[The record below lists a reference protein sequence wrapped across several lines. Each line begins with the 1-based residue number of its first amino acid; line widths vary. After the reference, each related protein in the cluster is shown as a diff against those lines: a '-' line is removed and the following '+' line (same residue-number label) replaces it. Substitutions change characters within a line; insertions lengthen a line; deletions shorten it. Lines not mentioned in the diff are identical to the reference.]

1 VGGAHPRRVLWLGR
15 GAANQGIQLIAEVV
29 ERTFREETGR
39 IVAGLI
45 RRSGSFD
52 LAEEA
57 VQDAFAAALQTWPS
71 EGVPRNPG
79 AWITAVAFRK
89 LIDRVRREKRY
100 AAMDLSYDVEA
111 PMSSEE
117 FEDDRLRLMFTCCH
131 PALNQE
137 AQVALTLRTLGGLT
151 TTEIA
156 RAFLVPEAT
165 LAQRL
170 VRAKRK
176 ITEARIPYQVPGP
189 DQLSER
195 LDSVRSAIYLIF
207 NEGYTARRGEL
218 SGEAIRL
225 GRLLD
230 NLMPGSGE
238 NIGLLALMLLQE
250 SRRAARVD
258 SEGRMVLLEDQDRSL
273 WDRAKIAEG
282 VELVERALRL
292 GPAGPY
298 QIQAAIAAL
307 HAQDSADWRQIAALY
322 EELLRI
328 WPSPVVALN
337 RAVAVAMSDGP
348 EKGLSLLVE
357 IDGYYLYHATRA
369 DFLRRLGRGAEAAEA
384 YRRAIELT
392 ENNVEREYLKGR
404 LREVRPPR

>member
-1 VGGAHPRRVLWLGR
+1 M
-15 GAANQGIQLIAEVV
+15 IAEEV
-29 ERTFREETGR
+29 ERIFREERGR
-39 IVAGLI
+39 IAAGLI

-57 VQDAFAAALQTWPS
+57 LQDAFASALQAWHD
-71 EGVPRNPG
+71 EGVPRNPS

-100 AAMDLSYDVEA
+100 AALDTSFDIEA
-111 PMSSEE
+111 PLLTEE
-117 FEDDRLRLMFTCCH
+117 FDDDRLRLMFTCCH

-151 TTEIA
+151 TAEIA

-176 ITEARIPYQVPGP
+176 IADARIPYQVPAAG
-189 DQLSER
+189 QLRER
-195 LDSVRSAIYLIF
+195 LDGVRSAIYLIF
-207 NEGYTARRGEL
+207 NEGYTALRAEL
-218 SGEAIRL
+218 SAEAIRL
-225 GRLLD
+225 ARLLD
-230 NLMPGSGE
+230 SLMPDCGE

-258 SEGRMVLLEDQDRSL
+258 SQGRMVLLEDQDRSL
-273 WDRAKIAEG
+273 WDHARITEG
-282 VELVERALRL
+282 IKLLDRSLRFR
-292 GPAGPY
+292 PAGSY

-307 HAQDSADWRQIAALY
+307 HAQDRTDWPQIAALY
-322 EELLRI
+322 DELLRI

-337 RAVAVAMSDGP
+337 RSVAVAMSEGP

-369 DFLRRLGRGAEAAEA
+369 DFLRRLGRREEAAEA
-384 YRRAIELT
+384 YQRAIELT
-392 ENNVEREYLKGR
+392 ENAVEREHLER
-404 LREVRPPR
+404 QWNEL

>member
-1 VGGAHPRRVLWLGR
+1 
-15 GAANQGIQLIAEVV
+15 LITEEV
-29 ERTFREETGR
+29 ERIFREERGR
-39 IVAGLI
+39 IAAGLI

-57 VQDAFAAALQTWPS
+57 LQDAFAAALQTWPG

-89 LIDRVRREKRY
+89 LIDRTRREKRY
-100 AAMDLSYDVEA
+100 ATLDTSYDIEA
-111 PMSSEE
+111 PMFTEE

-176 ITEARIPYQVPGP
+176 ISDARIPYHVPAP

-195 LDSVRSAIYLIF
+195 LDGVRSAIYLIF
-207 NEGYTARRGEL
+207 NEGYTALRAEL
-218 SGEAIRL
+218 SAEAIRL

-230 NLMPGSGE
+230 TLMPDCGE

-258 SEGRMVLLEDQDRSL
+258 AEGRMVLLEDQDRSR
-273 WDRAKIAEG
+273 WDRARIVEG
-282 VELVERALRL
+282 VELLDRALRL
-292 GPAGPY
+292 RPAGPY

-307 HAQDSADWRQIAALY
+307 HAQDRTDWPQIAALY
-322 EELLRI
+322 AELLRL

-337 RAVAVAMSDGP
+337 RAVAVAMSEGP

-357 IDGYYLYHATRA
+357 IDEYYLYHATRA
-369 DFLRRLGRGAEAAEA
+369 DFLRRLGRREEAAEA
-384 YRRAIELT
+384 YRRAIDLT
-392 ENNVEREYLKGR
+392 ENPVERAHLERQWNML
-404 LREVRPPR
+404 

>member
-1 VGGAHPRRVLWLGR
+1 
-15 GAANQGIQLIAEVV
+15 
-29 ERTFREETGR
+29 
-39 IVAGLI
+39 
-45 RRSGSFD
+45 
-52 LAEEA
+52 
-57 VQDAFAAALQTWPS
+57 
-71 EGVPRNPG
+71 
-79 AWITAVAFRK
+79 
-89 LIDRVRREKRY
+89 
-100 AAMDLSYDVEA
+100 
-111 PMSSEE
+111 
-117 FEDDRLRLMFTCCH
+117 
-131 PALNQE
+131 
-137 AQVALTLRTLGGLT
+137 
-151 TTEIA
+151 
-156 RAFLVPEAT
+156 
-165 LAQRL
+165 
-170 VRAKRK
+170 
-176 ITEARIPYQVPGP
+176 
-189 DQLSER
+189 
-195 LDSVRSAIYLIF
+195 
-207 NEGYTARRGEL
+207 L

>member
-1 VGGAHPRRVLWLGR
+1 
-15 GAANQGIQLIAEVV
+15 LIAQEI
-29 ERTFREETGR
+29 ERIFREERGR
-39 IVAGLI
+39 IAAGLI

-57 VQDAFAAALQTWPS
+57 LQDAFAAALQSWPA
-71 EGVPRNPG
+71 EGVPRNPA

-89 LIDRVRREKRY
+89 LIDRARREKRY
-100 AAMDLSYDVEA
+100 ATLDTSYDIEA
-111 PMSSEE
+111 PMFTEE

-176 ITEARIPYQVPGP
+176 ISDARIPYQVPAP

-195 LDSVRSAIYLIF
+195 LDGVRSAIYLIF
-207 NEGYTARRGEL
+207 NEGYTALRAEL
-218 SGEAIRL
+218 SAEAIRL

-230 NLMPGSGE
+230 TLMPDCGE

-258 SEGRMVLLEDQDRSL
+258 AEGRMVVLEHQDRSL
-273 WDRAKIAEG
+273 WDRERIAEG
-282 VELVERALRL
+282 VALLDRALRL
-292 GPAGPY
+292 RPAGPY

-307 HAQDSADWRQIAALY
+307 HAQDRTDWPQIAALY
-322 EELLRI
+322 AELLRL

-337 RAVAVAMSDGP
+337 RAVAVAMSEGP

-369 DFLRRLGRGAEAAEA
+369 DFLRRLGRREEAAEA

-392 ENNVEREYLKGR
+392 ENPVERDHLAR
-404 LREVRPPR
+404 QWNML

>member
-1 VGGAHPRRVLWLGR
+1 M
-15 GAANQGIQLIAEVV
+15 IAEEV
-29 ERTFREETGR
+29 ERIFREERGR
-39 IVAGLI
+39 IAAGLI

-57 VQDAFAAALQTWPS
+57 LQDAFASALQAWHD

-100 AAMDLSYDVEA
+100 AALDTSFDIEA
-111 PMSSEE
+111 PLLTEE

-151 TTEIA
+151 TAEIA
-156 RAFLVPEAT
+156 RVFLVPEAT

-176 ITEARIPYQVPGP
+176 IADARIPYQVPAP

-195 LDSVRSAIYLIF
+195 LDAVRSAIYLIF
-207 NEGYTARRGEL
+207 NEGYTALRAEL
-218 SGEAIRL
+218 SAEAIRL

-230 NLMPGSGE
+230 SLMPDCGE

-258 SEGRMVLLEDQDRSL
+258 FRGRMVLLEDQDRSR
-273 WDRAKIAEG
+273 WDRARIAEG
-282 VELVERALRL
+282 VELLDRALRL
-292 GPAGPY
+292 RLAGPY

-307 HAQDSADWRQIAALY
+307 HAQDRTDWPQIAALY
-322 EELLRI
+322 DELLRI

-337 RAVAVAMSDGP
+337 RAVAVSMSEGP

-369 DFLRRLGRGAEAAEA
+369 DFLRRLGRREEAAEA

-392 ENNVEREYLKGR
+392 ENAVEREHLER
-404 LREVRPPR
+404 QCNEL

>member
-1 VGGAHPRRVLWLGR
+1 
-15 GAANQGIQLIAEVV
+15 LIAEVV
-29 ERTFREETGR
+29 ERIFREETGR

-176 ITEARIPYQVPGP
+176 ISEARIPYQVPGP

-282 VELVERALRL
+282 MELVERALRL
-292 GPAGPY
+292 GPAGLY

-307 HAQDSADWRQIAALY
+307 HAQDDADWRQIAALY

-337 RAVAVAMSDGP
+337 RAVAVAMSEGP

-357 IDGYYLYHATRA
+357 IDGYYLYYATRA

-392 ENNVEREYLKGR
+392 ENNVEREYLEGR

>member
-1 VGGAHPRRVLWLGR
+1 
-15 GAANQGIQLIAEVV
+15 LIAEEV
-29 ERTFREETGR
+29 ERIFREERGR
-39 IVAGLI
+39 IAAGLI

-57 VQDAFAAALQTWPS
+57 LQDAFASALQAWHD

-100 AAMDLSYDVEA
+100 AALDTSFDIEA
-111 PMSSEE
+111 PLLTEE

-151 TTEIA
+151 TAEIA
-156 RAFLVPEAT
+156 RVFLVPEAT

-176 ITEARIPYQVPGP
+176 IADARIPYQVPAP

-195 LDSVRSAIYLIF
+195 LDAVRSAIYLIF
-207 NEGYTARRGEL
+207 NEGYTALRAEL
-218 SGEAIRL
+218 SAEAIRL

-230 NLMPGSGE
+230 SLMPDCGE

-258 SEGRMVLLEDQDRSL
+258 FRGRMVLLEDQDRSR
-273 WDRAKIAEG
+273 WDRARIAEG
-282 VELVERALRL
+282 VELLDRALRL
-292 GPAGPY
+292 RLAGPY

-307 HAQDSADWRQIAALY
+307 HAQDRTDWPQIAALY
-322 EELLRI
+322 DELLRI

-337 RAVAVAMSDGP
+337 RAVAVSMSEGP

-369 DFLRRLGRGAEAAEA
+369 DFLRRLGRREEAAEA

-392 ENNVEREYLKGR
+392 ENAVEREHLER
-404 LREVRPPR
+404 QCNEL

>member
-1 VGGAHPRRVLWLGR
+1 M
-15 GAANQGIQLIAEVV
+15 IAEEV
-29 ERTFREETGR
+29 ERIFREERGR
-39 IVAGLI
+39 IAAGLI

-57 VQDAFAAALQTWPS
+57 LQDAFASALQAWPD
-71 EGVPRNPG
+71 EGIPRNPG

-100 AAMDLSYDVEA
+100 AALDTSFDVEA
-111 PMSSEE
+111 PMLTEE
-117 FEDDRLRLMFTCCH
+117 FDDDRLRLMFTCCH

-151 TTEIA
+151 TAEIA

-176 ITEARIPYQVPGP
+176 IADARIPYQVPAP
-189 DQLSER
+189 DQLNER
-195 LDSVRSAIYLIF
+195 LDAVRSAIYLIF
-207 NEGYTARRGEL
+207 NEGYTALRAEL
-218 SGEAIRL
+218 SAEAIRL

-230 NLMPGSGE
+230 SLMPDCGE

-258 SEGRMVLLEDQDRSL
+258 SQGRMVLLENQDRSL
-273 WDRAKIAEG
+273 WDRPRIAEG
-282 VELVERALRL
+282 VELLDRSLRFR
-292 GPAGPY
+292 PAGPY

-307 HAQDSADWRQIAALY
+307 HAQDRTDWPQIAALY
-322 EELLRI
+322 SELLRL

-337 RAVAVAMSDGP
+337 RAVAVAMSEGP

-369 DFLRRLGRGAEAAEA
+369 DFLRRLGRREEAAEA
-384 YRRAIELT
+384 YRRAIDLT
-392 ENNVEREYLKGR
+392 ENAVEREHLER
-404 LREVRPPR
+404 QMNTL

>member
-1 VGGAHPRRVLWLGR
+1 M
-15 GAANQGIQLIAEVV
+15 IAEVV
-29 ERTFREETGR
+29 ERIFREETGR

-57 VQDAFAAALQTWPS
+57 VQDAFAAALQTWPD

-89 LIDRVRREKRY
+89 LIDRARREKRY

-111 PMSSEE
+111 PMSNEE
-117 FEDDRLRLMFTCCH
+117 FEDNRLRLMFTCCH

-156 RAFLVPEAT
+156 RAYLVPEAT

-176 ITEARIPYQVPGP
+176 ISAARIPYQVPGP

-195 LDSVRSAIYLIF
+195 LDAVRSAIYLIF

-218 SGEAIRL
+218 SAEAIRL

-230 NLMPGSGE
+230 NLMPSSGE

-258 SEGRMVLLEDQDRSL
+258 SEGRMVLLEDQDRAL

-292 GPAGPY
+292 GPVGPY

-307 HAQDSADWRQIAALY
+307 HAQDRTDWRQIAALY

-337 RAVAVAMSDGP
+337 RAVAVAMGEGP

-357 IDGYYLYHATRA
+357 IDGYYLYHAARA
-369 DFLRRLGRGAEAAEA
+369 DFLRRLGRGGEAAEA

-392 ENNVEREYLKGR
+392 ENAVEREYLERR
-404 LREVRPPR
+404 LREAAGQMGRPGA

>member
-1 VGGAHPRRVLWLGR
+1 
-15 GAANQGIQLIAEVV
+15 LIAEEV
-29 ERTFREETGR
+29 ERIFREERGR
-39 IVAGLI
+39 IAAGLI

-57 VQDAFAAALQTWPS
+57 LQDAFAAALQTWPG

-89 LIDRVRREKRY
+89 LIDRTRREKRY
-100 AAMDLSYDVEA
+100 ATLDTSYDIEA
-111 PMSSEE
+111 PMFTEE

-176 ITEARIPYQVPGP
+176 ISDARIPYQVPAP

-195 LDSVRSAIYLIF
+195 LDGVRSAIYLIF
-207 NEGYTARRGEL
+207 NEGYTALRAEL
-218 SGEAIRL
+218 SAEAIRL

-230 NLMPGSGE
+230 TLMPDCGE

-258 SEGRMVLLEDQDRSL
+258 AEGRMVLLEDQDRSR
-273 WDRAKIAEG
+273 WDRARIAEG
-282 VELVERALRL
+282 VELLDRALRL
-292 GPAGPY
+292 RPAGPY

-307 HAQDSADWRQIAALY
+307 HAQDRTDWPQVAALY
-322 EELLRI
+322 DELLRL

-337 RAVAVAMSDGP
+337 RAVAVAMSEGP

-357 IDGYYLYHATRA
+357 IDEYYLYHATRA
-369 DFLRRLGRGAEAAEA
+369 DFLRRLGRREEAAEA
-384 YRRAIELT
+384 YRRAIDLT
-392 ENNVEREYLKGR
+392 ENPVERAHLERQWNML
-404 LREVRPPR
+404 

>member
-1 VGGAHPRRVLWLGR
+1 
-15 GAANQGIQLIAEVV
+15 
-29 ERTFREETGR
+29 
-39 IVAGLI
+39 
-45 RRSGSFD
+45 
-52 LAEEA
+52 
-57 VQDAFAAALQTWPS
+57 
-71 EGVPRNPG
+71 
-79 AWITAVAFRK
+79 
-89 LIDRVRREKRY
+89 
-100 AAMDLSYDVEA
+100 
-111 PMSSEE
+111 
-117 FEDDRLRLMFTCCH
+117 MFTCCH

-151 TTEIA
+151 TAEIA

-176 ITEARIPYQVPGP
+176 IADARIPYQVPAP

-195 LDSVRSAIYLIF
+195 LDGMRSAIYLIF
-207 NEGYTARRGEL
+207 NEGYTALRAEL
-218 SGEAIRL
+218 SAEAIRL
-225 GRLLD
+225 GRPLD
-230 NLMPGSGE
+230 SLMPDCGE

-258 SEGRMVLLEDQDRSL
+258 SHGRMVLLEDQDRSL
-273 WDRAKIAEG
+273 WDRARIAEG
-282 VELVERALRL
+282 VELLDRALRL
-292 GPAGPY
+292 RPAGPY

-307 HAQDSADWRQIAALY
+307 HAQDSTDWPQIAALY
-322 EELLRI
+322 DELLRI

-337 RAVAVAMSDGP
+337 RAVAVAMSEGP

-369 DFLRRLGRGAEAAEA
+369 DFLRRLGRREEAAEA

-392 ENNVEREYLKGR
+392 ENAVEREHLER
-404 LREVRPPR
+404 QWNML

>member
-1 VGGAHPRRVLWLGR
+1 M
-15 GAANQGIQLIAEVV
+15 IADEV
-29 ERTFREETGR
+29 ERIFREERGR
-39 IVAGLI
+39 IAAGLI

-57 VQDAFAAALQTWPS
+57 LQDAFAAALQTWPG

-89 LIDRVRREKRY
+89 LIDRARREKRY
-100 AAMDLSYDVEA
+100 AALDTSFDIEA
-111 PMSSEE
+111 PLFTEE

-137 AQVALTLRTLGGLT
+137 AQVGLTLRTLGGLT
-151 TTEIA
+151 TAEIA
-156 RAFLVPEAT
+156 RAFLVSEAT
-165 LAQRL
+165 LGQRL

-176 ITEARIPYQVPGP
+176 ISDARIPYQVPAP
-189 DQLSER
+189 DQLNER
-195 LDSVRSAIYLIF
+195 LDAVRSAIYLIF
-207 NEGYTARRGEL
+207 NEGYTALRAEL
-218 SGEAIRL
+218 SAEAIRL

-230 NLMPGSGE
+230 SLMPDCGE

-258 SEGRMVLLEDQDRSL
+258 AEGRMVVLEDQDRSR
-273 WDRAKIAEG
+273 WDGARIAEG
-282 VELVERALRL
+282 VDLLDRALRL
-292 GPAGPY
+292 GTAGPY

-307 HAQDSADWRQIAALY
+307 HAQDRTDWPQIAALY
-322 EELLRI
+322 AELLRC

-337 RAVAVAMSDGP
+337 RAVAVAMSEGP
-348 EKGLSLLVE
+348 ERGLSLLVE
-357 IDGYYLYHATRA
+357 IDEYYLYHATRA
-369 DFLRRLGRGAEAAEA
+369 DFLRRLGRGEEAAEA

-392 ENNVEREYLKGR
+392 ENAVEREHLERR
-404 LREVRPPR
+404 LREIC

>member
-1 VGGAHPRRVLWLGR
+1 
-15 GAANQGIQLIAEVV
+15 LIGEEV
-29 ERTFREETGR
+29 ERIFREERGR
-39 IVAGLI
+39 IAAGLI

-57 VQDAFAAALQTWPS
+57 LQDAFASALQAWPD

-100 AAMDLSYDVEA
+100 AALDTSFDVEA
-111 PMSSEE
+111 PMLTEE
-117 FEDDRLRLMFTCCH
+117 FDDDRLRLMFTCCH

-151 TTEIA
+151 TAEIA

-176 ITEARIPYQVPGP
+176 IADARIPYQVPAP

-195 LDSVRSAIYLIF
+195 LDAVRSAIYLIF
-207 NEGYTARRGEL
+207 NEGYTALRAEL
-218 SGEAIRL
+218 SAEAIRL

-230 NLMPGSGE
+230 SLMPDCGE
-238 NIGLLALMLLQE
+238 NIGLLALMLVQE

-258 SEGRMVLLEDQDRSL
+258 SQGRMVLLEDQDRSL
-273 WDRAKIAEG
+273 WDHARIAEG
-282 VELVERALRL
+282 VELLDRSLRFRA
-292 GPAGPY
+292 AGTY

-307 HAQDSADWRQIAALY
+307 HAQDRTDWPQIAALY
-322 EELLRI
+322 GELLRL
-328 WPSPVVALN
+328 WPSPVLALN
-337 RAVAVAMSDGP
+337 RAVAVAMSEGS

-369 DFLRRLGRGAEAAEA
+369 DFLRRLGRREEAAEA
-384 YRRAIELT
+384 FQRAIDLT
-392 ENNVEREYLKGR
+392 ENAVEREHLER
-404 LREVRPPR
+404 QMNTL

>member
-1 VGGAHPRRVLWLGR
+1 
-15 GAANQGIQLIAEVV
+15 
-29 ERTFREETGR
+29 
-39 IVAGLI
+39 
-45 RRSGSFD
+45 
-52 LAEEA
+52 
-57 VQDAFAAALQTWPS
+57 
-71 EGVPRNPG
+71 
-79 AWITAVAFRK
+79 
-89 LIDRVRREKRY
+89 
-100 AAMDLSYDVEA
+100 
-111 PMSSEE
+111 
-117 FEDDRLRLMFTCCH
+117 
-131 PALNQE
+131 
-137 AQVALTLRTLGGLT
+137 
-151 TTEIA
+151 
-156 RAFLVPEAT
+156 
-165 LAQRL
+165 
-170 VRAKRK
+170 
-176 ITEARIPYQVPGP
+176 
-189 DQLSER
+189 LSER

>member
-1 VGGAHPRRVLWLGR
+1 
-15 GAANQGIQLIAEVV
+15 
-29 ERTFREETGR
+29 
-39 IVAGLI
+39 
-45 RRSGSFD
+45 
-52 LAEEA
+52 
-57 VQDAFAAALQTWPS
+57 
-71 EGVPRNPG
+71 
-79 AWITAVAFRK
+79 
-89 LIDRVRREKRY
+89 
-100 AAMDLSYDVEA
+100 
-111 PMSSEE
+111 
-117 FEDDRLRLMFTCCH
+117 MFTCCH

>member
-1 VGGAHPRRVLWLGR
+1 
-15 GAANQGIQLIAEVV
+15 LIGEEV
-29 ERTFREETGR
+29 ERIFREERGR
-39 IVAGLI
+39 IAAGLI

-57 VQDAFAAALQTWPS
+57 LQDAFASALQAWPD

-100 AAMDLSYDVEA
+100 SALDTSFDIEA
-111 PMSSEE
+111 PMLTEE
-117 FEDDRLRLMFTCCH
+117 FDDDRLRLMFTCCH

-151 TTEIA
+151 TAEIA

-176 ITEARIPYQVPGP
+176 IADARIPYQVPAP
-189 DQLSER
+189 DQLNER
-195 LDSVRSAIYLIF
+195 LDAVRSAIYLIF
-207 NEGYTARRGEL
+207 NEGYTALRAEL
-218 SGEAIRL
+218 SAEAIRL

-230 NLMPGSGE
+230 SLMPDCGE

-258 SEGRMVLLEDQDRSL
+258 SQGRMVLLEDQDHSL
-273 WDRAKIAEG
+273 WDRPRIAEG
-282 VELVERALRL
+282 VELLDRSLRFR
-292 GPAGPY
+292 PAGPY

-307 HAQDSADWRQIAALY
+307 HAQDRTDWPQIAALY
-322 EELLRI
+322 SELLRL
-328 WPSPVVALN
+328 WPSPVVVLN
-337 RAVAVAMSDGP
+337 RAVAVAMSEGP

-369 DFLRRLGRGAEAAEA
+369 DFLRRLGRREEAAEA
-384 YRRAIELT
+384 YQRAIELT
-392 ENNVEREYLKGR
+392 ENPVEREHLER
-404 LREVRPPR
+404 QMNTL

>member
-1 VGGAHPRRVLWLGR
+1 
-15 GAANQGIQLIAEVV
+15 LIAEEV
-29 ERTFREETGR
+29 ERIFREERGR
-39 IVAGLI
+39 IAAGLI

-57 VQDAFAAALQTWPS
+57 LQDAFTAALQAWPG
-71 EGVPRNPG
+71 EGIPRNPG

-89 LIDRVRREKRY
+89 LIDRARREKRY
-100 AAMDLSYDVEA
+100 AVLDTSFDVEA
-111 PMSSEE
+111 PMFTEE

-151 TTEIA
+151 TAEIA

-176 ITEARIPYQVPGP
+176 ISDARIPYQVPAP

-195 LDSVRSAIYLIF
+195 LDGVRSAIYLIF
-207 NEGYTARRGEL
+207 NEGYTALRAEL
-218 SGEAIRL
+218 SAEAIRL

-230 NLMPGSGE
+230 NLMPDCGE

-258 SEGRMVLLEDQDRSL
+258 SDGRMVLLEDQDRSL
-273 WDRAKIAEG
+273 WDRARIDEG
-282 VELVERALRL
+282 VALLDRALLLR
-292 GPAGPY
+292 PAGPY
-298 QIQAAIAAL
+298 QIQAAIGAL
-307 HAQDSADWRQIAALY
+307 HAQDRTDWPQIAALY
-322 EELLRI
+322 SELLRV

-337 RAVAVAMSDGP
+337 RAVAVAMSEGP

-369 DFLRRLGRGAEAAEA
+369 DFLRRLGRREEAAEA
-384 YRRAIELT
+384 YRRAIALT
-392 ENNVEREYLKGR
+392 ENPVEQEHLERQRNKL
-404 LREVRPPR
+404 

>member
-1 VGGAHPRRVLWLGR
+1 
-15 GAANQGIQLIAEVV
+15 LIAEVV

-57 VQDAFAAALQTWPS
+57 VQDAFAAALQTWPC

-337 RAVAVAMSDGP
+337 RAVAVAMSEGP

>member
-1 VGGAHPRRVLWLGR
+1 
-15 GAANQGIQLIAEVV
+15 LIGEEV
-29 ERTFREETGR
+29 ERIFREERGR
-39 IVAGLI
+39 IAAGLI

-52 LAEEA
+52 LTEEA
-57 VQDAFAAALQTWPS
+57 LQDAFASALQAWPD
-71 EGVPRNPG
+71 EGIPRNPG

-100 AAMDLSYDVEA
+100 AALDTSFDIEA
-111 PMSSEE
+111 PMLTEE

-137 AQVALTLRTLGGLT
+137 ARVALTLRTLGGLT
-151 TTEIA
+151 TAEIA
-156 RAFLVPEAT
+156 RAFLIPEAT

-176 ITEARIPYQVPGP
+176 IADARIPYQVPAP

-195 LDSVRSAIYLIF
+195 LSAVRSAIYLIF
-207 NEGYTARRGEL
+207 NEGYTALRAEL
-218 SGEAIRL
+218 SAEAIRL

-230 NLMPGSGE
+230 SLMPDCGE

-258 SEGRMVLLEDQDRSL
+258 SQGRMVLLEDQDRSL
-273 WDRAKIAEG
+273 WDRARIAEG
-282 VELVERALRL
+282 VELLDRSLRFR
-292 GPAGPY
+292 PAGPY

-307 HAQDSADWRQIAALY
+307 HAQDQTDWPQIAGLY
-322 EELLRI
+322 GELLRL

-337 RAVAVAMSDGP
+337 RAVAVAMSEGP

-369 DFLRRLGRGAEAAEA
+369 DFLRRLGRREEAAEA
-384 YRRAIELT
+384 YRRAIDLT
-392 ENNVEREYLKGR
+392 ENAVEREHLER
-404 LREVRPPR
+404 QMNTL

>member
-1 VGGAHPRRVLWLGR
+1 M
-15 GAANQGIQLIAEVV
+15 IADEV
-29 ERTFREETGR
+29 ERIFREERGR
-39 IVAGLI
+39 IAAGLI

-57 VQDAFAAALQTWPS
+57 LQDAFAAALQTWPG

-89 LIDRVRREKRY
+89 LIDRARREKRY
-100 AAMDLSYDVEA
+100 ATLDTSFDIEA
-111 PMSSEE
+111 PMFTEE

-151 TTEIA
+151 TAEIA

-176 ITEARIPYQVPGP
+176 IADARIPYQVPAP
-189 DQLSER
+189 DQLGER
-195 LDSVRSAIYLIF
+195 LDGVRSAIYLIF
-207 NEGYTARRGEL
+207 NEGYTALRAEL
-218 SGEAIRL
+218 SAEAIRL

-230 NLMPGSGE
+230 SLMPDCGE

-258 SEGRMVLLEDQDRSL
+258 SDGRMVLLEDQDRSL
-273 WDRAKIAEG
+273 WDRAHIAEG
-282 VELVERALRL
+282 VDLLDRALRL
-292 GPAGPY
+292 RPAGPY

-307 HAQDSADWRQIAALY
+307 HAQDRTDWPQIAALY
-322 EELLRI
+322 SELLRI

-337 RAVAVAMSDGP
+337 RAVAVAMSEGP
-348 EKGLSLLVE
+348 DKGLSLLVE

-369 DFLRRLGRGAEAAEA
+369 DFLRRLGRREEAAEA

-392 ENNVEREYLKGR
+392 ENAVERQHLESQRNTL
-404 LREVRPPR
+404 

>member
-1 VGGAHPRRVLWLGR
+1 
-15 GAANQGIQLIAEVV
+15 LIAEVV
-29 ERTFREETGR
+29 ERIFREETGR

-273 WDRAKIAEG
+273 WDQAKIAEG

-337 RAVAVAMSDGP
+337 RAVAVAMSEGP

>member
-1 VGGAHPRRVLWLGR
+1 
-15 GAANQGIQLIAEVV
+15 LIAETV
-29 ERTFREETGR
+29 ERIFREESGR
-39 IVAGLI
+39 IIAGLI

-57 VQDAFAAALQTWPS
+57 VQDALAAALEAWST

-79 AWITAVAFRK
+79 AWITTVAFRK
-89 LIDRVRREKRY
+89 LVDRARREKRY
-100 AAMDLSYDVEA
+100 AALNTAWDTSFDIAA
-111 PMSSEE
+111 PTSTEE

-137 AQVALTLRTLGGLT
+137 AQVALTLRTLGGLST
-151 TTEIA
+151 SEIA

-176 ITEARIPYQVPGP
+176 IADARIPYQIPAP
-189 DQLSER
+189 EQLNER

-207 NEGYTARRGEL
+207 NEGYTALRAEL
-218 SGEAIRL
+218 SAEAIRL

-230 NLMPGSGE
+230 NLMPDRAE

-250 SRRAARVD
+250 SRRTARVD
-258 SEGRMVLLEDQDRSL
+258 AAGRMVLLEDQDRL
-273 WDRAKIAEG
+273 RWDRAMIAEG
-282 VELVERALRL
+282 IHLLDRALRI
-292 GPAGPY
+292 GPSPRQSGPY

-307 HAQDSADWRQIAALY
+307 HAQDRTDWVQITTLY
-322 EELLRI
+322 DELLRS

-337 RAVAVAMSDGP
+337 RAVAVAMSEGP
-348 EKGLSLLVE
+348 EKGLSALVE

-369 DFLRRLGRGAEAAEA
+369 DFLRRLGRRAEAAEA
-384 YRRAIELT
+384 YRRARDLA
-392 ENNVEREYLKGR
+392 ENGMEREYLERR
-404 LREVRPPR
+404 LLEMAGPE